1 MVANKNKKTAEYY
14 KWIGTR
20 HFTYVNDI
28 DVDDTFQER
37 IDLDQRTLDLWRDYD
52 KEWRRLLG
60 LFTYAN
66 GSIVMFMQDGTF
78 RNWNSNRI
86 EYKTL
91 DEVELNIYKKLQ
103 RHGNKI

>member
-1 MVANKNKKTAEYY
+1 MTINKKTSEYY

-20 HFTYVNDI
+20 HFIYVNDI
-28 DVDDTFQER
+28 DIDDTFQER
-37 IDLDQRTLDLWRDYD
+37 IDLDQNTLDLWRDVD
-52 KEWRRLLG
+52 KNWRQLLG

-78 RNWNSNRI
+78 RNWNSNRV

-91 DEVELNIYKKLQ
+91 DEVETIIYKKL
-103 RHGNKI
+103 HILGGEL